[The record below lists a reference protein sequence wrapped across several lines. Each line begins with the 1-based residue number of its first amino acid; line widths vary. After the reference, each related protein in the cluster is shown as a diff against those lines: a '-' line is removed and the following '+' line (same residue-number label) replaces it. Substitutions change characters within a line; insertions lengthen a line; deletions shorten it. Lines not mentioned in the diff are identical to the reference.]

1 MKKNSRVKKIG
12 MYEAILH
19 LKTVEECI
27 DFFQD
32 LCAETELKS
41 MEQRYE
47 VASMLN
53 RKMVYSDIMQK
64 TNVST
69 ATISRVNRML
79 NTGTGMLE
87 EILERV
93 EETKEES

>member
-1 MKKNSRVKKIG
+1 MKKNSRERKVG
-12 MYEAILH
+12 MYEAVLQ
-19 LKTVEECI
+19 LKTIEECM

-32 LCAETELKS
+32 LCAETELRS

-53 RKMVYSDIMQK
+53 NNMVYSDIMQK

-87 EILERV
+87 EILDRV
-93 EETKEES
+93 EQKNAEE